1 MNNIHDIP
9 YKVRIVVPIRER
21 DDQFIKLQE
30 MIDYKRKM
38 LLEKQNKFR
47 VISRQNRFLE
57 AIKEDYEKYNQYI
70 VQQKRD
76 QITALQIL
84 DNYIKELT
92 LSGKLSE
99 NNIEDAKVEQAN
111 ILKELDTIKRNL
123 DSIINDTQE
132 VLSNRN

>member
-1 MNNIHDIP
+1 
-9 YKVRIVVPIRER
+9 
-21 DDQFIKLQE
+21 